1 MLLLGF
7 CGPKKSGATWPKT
20 PIPGLCACFAGVFFF
35 STPSRSRSLW
45 TLDFVFCPCECE
57 ERSSHRIDLRRRR
70 LQASGVALTATKKKK
85 KIPAITIRTTTK
97 GAHSKDVETA

>member
-7 CGPKKSGATWPKT
+7 CGPKKVAR
-20 PIPGLCACFAGVFFF
+20 PGQKPRYPACVRVLQEFFF